1 LVIVGFSEVFSSTLQ
16 SPSMDQLARIRRAV
30 KVRGRAR
37 DVFDDSDVELR
48 RLIREGFSQGITGE
62 SLAEAAGLSLSRVY
76 QIRDGRR

>member
-1 LVIVGFSEVFSSTLQ
+1 
-16 SPSMDQLARIRRAV
+16 MDQLARIRRAA
-30 KVRGRAR
+30 KARGRAR
-37 DVFDDSDVELR
+37 DVYDDSDVQLR